1 MARKPLPIGAPF
13 SRHRRGGLTGRV
25 MPSTAA
31 LCWANARECRRWAEQ
46 TNSEAERKAFL
57 EMAKTWT
64 QLALQEQGP
73 PADDESRH
81 LAARR

>member
-1 MARKPLPIGAPF
+1 
-13 SRHRRGGLTGRV
+13 

-64 QLALQEQGP
+64 QLALQEQGLSS
-73 PADDESRH
+73 PANDASRH